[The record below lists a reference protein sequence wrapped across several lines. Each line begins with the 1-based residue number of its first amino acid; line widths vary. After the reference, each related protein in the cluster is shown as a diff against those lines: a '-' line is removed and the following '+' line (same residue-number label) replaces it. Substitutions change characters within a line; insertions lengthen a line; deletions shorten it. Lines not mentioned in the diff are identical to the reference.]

1 MQKVAEDMDY
11 NCSEYRINCNQA
23 LMLESPRIEKSP
35 RIEGSKSP
43 TPEKSPEEPPRTA
56 RVRWGEDNQVSIIE
70 QNRPAN
76 VHLSDERPVRYPM
89 APPPSIER
97 QGTSLSTRAHL
108 RYAIHK
114 SNRTRKA
121 ELEKVM
127 ANCAMGRQDS
137 EEEGDKENKK
147 NGQDNEVRPKDAPAK
162 INTPRTPLAP
172 RSLHFSNSGTPLRA
186 AAVISA

>member
-1 MQKVAEDMDY
+1 MQKIDEDMDY

-23 LMLESPRIEKSP
+23 LMLESPRLC
-35 RIEGSKSP
+35 KSP
-43 TPEKSPEEPPRTA
+43 TPEQSPGVELSPEEPPRTA

-97 QGTSLSTRAHL
+97 QGTSLSTRANL

-114 SNRTRKA
+114 SNRIRKA
-121 ELEKVM
+121 ELEKVV
-127 ANCAMGRQDS
+127 ANCATARQDS
-137 EEEGDKENKK
+137 EEEDEKENRLNGQDKEN
-147 NGQDNEVRPKDAPAK
+147 GRKDAPAK
-162 INTPRTPLAP
+162 VNTPRTPLAP
-172 RSLHFSNSGTPLRA
+172 RSLHFSNSGSPLRA